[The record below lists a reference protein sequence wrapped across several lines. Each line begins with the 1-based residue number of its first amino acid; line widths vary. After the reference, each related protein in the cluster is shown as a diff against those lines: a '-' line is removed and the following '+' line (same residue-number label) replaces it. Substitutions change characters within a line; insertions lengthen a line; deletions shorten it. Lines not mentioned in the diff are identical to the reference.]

1 MHILALDIGGT
12 VIKSALV
19 DPDNHRSLRQERP
32 SEGKRGGAVL
42 IRNALDLAASYQ
54 DYDRIAISV
63 TGQVNPQDGSIIF
76 ANDNVPGFTGT
87 GVRDLF
93 ARQFQ
98 VPVAVMNDVNAA
110 ALGEAYFGAA
120 TDQQDFLCLTYGTGI
135 GGAIVINRQVY
146 TGSRGSA
153 GEFGHILTHPGG
165 LACTCGQ
172 RGCYEQYASTT
183 ALLRSA
189 AARSTGYQ
197 DSRRLFTLMGHGDP
211 DARQLIETWIDE
223 INLGLI
229 SLIHIFNPSC
239 LVLGGGIMEQPC
251 LIEAI
256 NQRLFPLLMP
266 SFRLL
271 TVRAASLGN
280 EAGLMGAAV
289 AARLLDD

>member
-1 MHILALDIGGT
+1 MLILALDIGGT

-19 DPDNHRSLRQERP
+19 DPDNHRCLRQDRP

-42 IRNALDLAASYQ
+42 MRNALDLAASYQ

-63 TGQVNPQDGSIIF
+63 TGQVNPKDGSIIF

-110 ALGEAYFGAA
+110 ALGEAYYGAA

-189 AARSTGYQ
+189 AARSTDYQ

-239 LVLGGGIMEQPC
+239 LVLGGGIMEQPR
-251 LIEAI
+251 LIEVI